1 MFKVNGLLKCNRLA
15 VHFKLTLGVIFAVL
29 YKYLN
34 CVAYKAID
42 AGHTAITVTETIN
55 YGKILLLLFIT
66 FWWKR
71 WYVPMPFD

>member
-1 MFKVNGLLKCNRLA
+1 M
-15 VHFKLTLGVIFAVL
+15 IFAVL

-34 CVAYKAID
+34 CVAYEAID

>member
-15 VHFKLTLGVIFAVL
+15 VHFNLTLGVIFVVL

-34 CVAYKAID
+34 YVASKATD
-42 AGHTAITVTETIN
+42 AGHTAITVTETNN
-55 YGKILLLLFIT
+55 YGIILLLLFIT
-66 FWWKR
+66 FRCKR

>member
-15 VHFKLTLGVIFAVL
+15 VHFKLTLGMIFVVL

-34 CVAYKAID
+34 CVTYNAID

-55 YGKILLLLFIT
+55 CGII
-66 FWWKR
+66 
-71 WYVPMPFD
+71 V